1 MNANEFATWL
11 REEIEKLHDKLDAV
25 QEIQGEIRTVQA
37 EQAKDI
43 SHHIRRTDVMEAR
56 IEQVATEL
64 EPVETHVKQIRA
76 VGWFIGVCAA
86 AVGVAATL
94 WQLFTAN

>member
-1 MNANEFATWL
+1 MNANESTTWL
-11 REEIEKLHDKLDAV
+11 REAIEKVHDKLDTLQEV
-25 QEIQGEIRTVQA
+25 QSEIRTVQA

-43 SHHIRRTDVMEAR
+43 SHHIRRTDIMEVR
-56 IEQVATEL
+56 IEQVADAL

-86 AVGVAATL
+86 GVGVAVTL
-94 WQLFTAN
+94 WQLFTA